1 MHCPRSLADFSVM
14 DVLYIYP
21 MPVWVIL
28 LEGRLNTTQPKAETY
43 SCSCVPGFSSRV
55 KSMLL
60 HTYMKSVQ
68 RLVWGKRT
76 KQKQTATIKPKLIK
90 TARSQSPLRF
100 LVPVTG
106 VSSQWPIWCFLVA
119 ASPHQHRPFLH
130 TDSCALPKLCVEPS
144 NRHDQ
149 HKKST
154 LTSIPKIILF
164 PFLFS
169 LQFKEGKPTFIPF
182 LGPGFSVAFHQG

>member
-1 MHCPRSLADFSVM
+1 MFWTSIQCLFGSSCWRVNWTQHNPEQRLTLA
-14 DVLYIYP
+14 P
-21 MPVWVIL
+21 
-28 LEGRLNTTQPKAETY
+28 G
-43 SCSCVPGFSSRV
+43 SCVPGFSSRV
-55 KSMLL
+55 NSMLL

-100 LVPVTG
+100 SVPVTG
-106 VSSQWPIWCFLVA
+106 VSSLWPIWCFLVA

-130 TDSCALPKLCVEPS
+130 PDSCALPKLCVEHS
-144 NRHDQ
+144 NKHGR

-154 LTSIPKIILF
+154 LASIPKIILF

-169 LQFKEGKPTFIPF
+169 PQFKEGKPTFLPF